1 MPVRIGILCIP
12 EYDEEAAA
20 AVHRLLSGTVPG
32 ALVLQERRTHGQRH
46 LIADVLRRWSDEEEL
61 DLILT
66 IGGTLPAPGP
76 SARELVPEATL
87 DVAERLLPGLAEA
100 MRARGQEFSPLAL
113 LDRGV
118 AVIRGRTA
126 ILNLPAGAGPAGRFL
141 AAVVEVLPAVL
152 AHMQDDPAAPVPA
165 DEIEGM
171 QEESQALRVPA
182 ETRQT
187 KGLDPAE
194 FADFLRRTRGGEER

>member
-20 AVHRLLSGTVPG
+20 AVRLLLSAAVPG
-32 ALVLQERRTHGQRH
+32 ALVEQERRMHGQRH
-46 LIADVLRRWSDEEEL
+46 VIADVLRRWSDEEEL

-100 MRARGQEFSPLAL
+100 MRAYGQEFSPLAL

-118 AVIRGRTA
+118 AAIRGRTA
-126 ILNLPAGAGPAGRFL
+126 ILNLPGGAGPASRFL

-152 AHMQDDPAAPVPA
+152 AHLQDDPGAPVPA
-165 DEIEGM
+165 DEIEGV
-171 QEESQALRVPA
+171 QEESQALHVPA
-182 ETRQT
+182 ATRQA

-194 FADFLRRTRGGEER
+194 FADFLRSTHGGEER